1 MSSDVIQFGPHL
13 ARSRILA
20 AAKPPHVLR
29 LRRER
34 AQLAVRAGLYP
45 EDTVREALKQAE
57 AELREAEAQS

>member
-13 ARSRILA
+13 ARQRILN

-57 AELREAEAQS
+57 AEAQS